1 MISFKSNITSVFSL
15 KIKNFEFSQILN
27 FFFFSKTSFNERRK
41 IIACQGPTPSSFQN
55 HWKMIFSENV
65 DTIFMLCN
73 LRENN
78 KSQCD
83 EYWPKAV
90 GACFEWPKG
99 LDNKELRVRLES
111 ETLLEQ
117 NLTERVLTV
126 ERKNGEAFEKKT
138 VTQIQVIN

>member
-1 MISFKSNITSVFSL
+1 
-15 KIKNFEFSQILN
+15 
-27 FFFFSKTSFNERRK
+27 
-41 IIACQGPTPSSFQN
+41 
-55 HWKMIFSENV
+55 
-65 DTIFMLCN
+65 MLCN

-138 VTQIQVIN
+138 VTQIQVFFF